1 MQHFFLFLFLTISFF
16 NSFSQERLFSYSQI
30 KMGTEFNIKVYATD
44 SAKTTAII
52 NQAWAR
58 IDEVN
63 QLFSD
68 YIQTSEL
75 ARIDAQKGK
84 SIKISD
90 EFAYVLRLS
99 LKYSKASY
107 GAFDV
112 SIGAL
117 SRLWR
122 RSIKMNEFPAKDKI
136 AAALANIGYKKVKL
150 NGNTLT
156 LPDGVLLDF
165 GAIAKGYAVDE
176 AYKVLSN
183 AGLKKSLVDGGG
195 DIYAGE
201 SIDPM
206 GWKIA
211 VKVKNENQWNDSVV
225 YVKNKGIATSGD
237 QYKYIEDNDGNR
249 YAHII
254 NPKTGYGV
262 KGPLLTTVIAEN
274 ATHADALAT
283 TLSILNEKEEKRF
296 RQKMRMGYVL
306 L

>member
-1 MQHFFLFLFLTISFF
+1 MQHFFSILFITISFF

-30 KMGTEFNIKVYATD
+30 KMGTEFNIKVYASD
-44 SAKTTAII
+44 SANAAILI
-52 NQAWAR
+52 NKAWTR
-58 IDEVN
+58 IDEIN

-75 ARIDAQKGK
+75 ASIHAQKGK

-112 SIGAL
+112 SIGTL

-122 RSIKMNEFPAKDKI
+122 RSIKMNEFPGKEKI
-136 AAALANIGYKKVKL
+136 NDALKKIGYKKVKL
-150 NGNTLT
+150 NGNILSMPEG
-156 LPDGVLLDF
+156 LFLDF
-165 GAIAKGYAVDE
+165 GAIAKGYAVDQ
-176 AYKVLSN
+176 AYSVLIN
-183 AGLKKSLVDGGG
+183 NGLKNALVDGGG

-201 SIDPM
+201 STDSM

-211 VKVKNENQWNDSVV
+211 VKVKNENHWKDSMV

-237 QYKYIEDNDGNR
+237 QYKYIEDDRGNR

-283 TLSILNEKEEKRF
+283 TLSILNGKEEKRF
-296 RQKMRMGYVL
+296 RRKMKIRYTML
-306 L
+306 

>member
-1 MQHFFLFLFLTISFF
+1 MKGIYLFLFF
-16 NSFSQERLFSYSQI
+16 NLSLFTTFSQEQLFSFSQI
-30 KMGTEFNIKVYATD
+30 KMGTEFYIKVYSTD
-44 SAKTTAII
+44 SAKTAEIV
-52 NQAWAR
+52 NQAWTR
-58 IDEVN
+58 IDEIN

-75 ARIDAQKGK
+75 TRIHNHKGK
-84 SIKISD
+84 PIKISD
-90 EFAYVLRLS
+90 EFASLLRLS
-99 LKYSKASY
+99 LKYSKASG

-122 RSIKMNEFPAKDKI
+122 RSIKMNEFPTQEKI
-136 AAALANIGYKKVKL
+136 VMALTNIGFKKIKL
-150 NGNTLT
+150 QGTTLT
-156 LPDGVLLDF
+156 LPDGILFDF

-183 AGLKKSLVDGGG
+183 KDLKKSIVDGGG

-201 SIDPM
+201 STDTM

-211 VKVKNENQWNDSVV
+211 IKVKNENQWRDSVV

-237 QYKYIEDNDGNR
+237 QYKYIEDDHGNR

-262 KGPLLTTVIAEN
+262 KGPLLTTVVAEN

-283 TLSILNEKEEKRF
+283 TLSVLNRKEEKKFKR
-296 RQKMRMGYVL
+296 KIKISYSML
-306 L
+306 